1 MSRFLVTCW
10 PFTGHVHN
18 QLAIAEQLRARGHE
32 VAFYTGPS
40 ARALLEG
47 EGFEVF
53 AFDRLDELRG
63 YAGMRALE
71 PADAR
76 SRPGPAV
83 VRRALR
89 DWLVETIPDQLADLE
104 PLLERWPPDVI
115 VCDLSLWAPIM
126 VLWDK
131 TGIPVALSSTFMG
144 PLIPGPDAPPWG
156 LGMAP
161 PRGPLQRLLAGAIQW
176 VTERAGAPMRAR
188 IDELRAAH
196 GLGPAGATPNAFAAR
211 LPLYLVGNVRELDY
225 GRRDLPASVHYVGSC
240 VWHPPAAGEDAE
252 WLASIRS
259 DRPWVHVSEST
270 VRVGEPYLLR
280 AAALGLGGEPVEVLM
295 TAGGHRDP
303 GELGLGP
310 MPTNVHLTRWIS
322 HAALLPRC
330 SAVVTGGGAATVIA
344 ALRCGV
350 PLVVVPTAHDKPD
363 NARRVVDAGA
373 GVRLAPRACTPER
386 LLAAVRQVLTDPT
399 FREGAQRASRQLA
412 AAPGPPGAA
421 ALLEDLV
428 PSAATAPSRAAT
440 AGRAR

>member
-1 MSRFLVTCW
+1 MTCW

-18 QLAIAEQLRARGHE
+18 QLAIAEELRGRGHE

-53 AFDRLDELRG
+53 TFDRLDEQRG
-63 YAGMRALE
+63 YRGMRALE

-76 SRPGPAV
+76 SRPSPGV

-104 PLLERWPPDVI
+104 PLLARWRPDVL
-115 VCDLSLWAPIM
+115 VCDLSLWGPIM
-126 VLWDK
+126 VLWEK

-161 PRGPLQRLLAGAIQW
+161 PRGRRQRAIAAGIQW

-188 IDELRAAH
+188 LDELRAQH
-196 GLGPAGATPNAFAAR
+196 GLAPAGVTPNEFTAR
-211 LPLYLVGNVRELDY
+211 LPLYLVGNVPELDY
-225 GRRDLPASVHYVGSC
+225 GRRDLPPSVHYVGSC
-240 VWHPPAAGEDAE
+240 AWHPPASAEDAA
-252 WLASIRS
+252 WLASLPAE
-259 DRPWVHVSEST
+259 RPWVHVSEST
-270 VRVGEPYLLR
+270 VRIGDPYLLR
-280 AAALGLGGEPVEVLM
+280 AAASGLGHGPFEVIM

-303 GELGLGP
+303 SDLGLGP
-310 MPTNVHLTRWIS
+310 LAANVHLARWVS

-330 SAVVTGGGAATVIA
+330 SVVVTGGGAATVIG
-344 ALRCGV
+344 ALAQGV

-363 NARRVVDAGA
+363 NARRIVEAGA
-373 GVRLAPRACTPER
+373 GVRLGPRACTPER
-386 LLAAVRQVLTDPT
+386 LRAAVDQVLGDPR
-399 FREGAQRASRQLA
+399 FA
-412 AAPGPPGAA
+412 AAAARAAERLGRAAGPAGAA
-421 ALLEDLV
+421 ALLEQLA
-428 PSAATAPSRAAT
+428 PAGAAPPSRTAA
-440 AGRAR
+440 AGKVR